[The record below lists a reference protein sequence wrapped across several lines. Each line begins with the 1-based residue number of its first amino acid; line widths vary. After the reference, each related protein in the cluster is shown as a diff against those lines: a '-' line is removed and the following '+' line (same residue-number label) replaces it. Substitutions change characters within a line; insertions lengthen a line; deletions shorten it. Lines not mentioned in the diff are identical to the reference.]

1 MHDPMS
7 SFDLVGDEIRQR
19 RESGYDVEEIDAQFS
34 DTDPRDDTRLE
45 SLFAELGRS
54 TRRSSWNYTEPD
66 RLEDILDEG
75 DLPADSPVPATYDR
89 IYGSWLG
96 RVAGCNLGKPLEE
109 GRIWTRDR
117 IERYLRL
124 ADSFPLRDYVPLLE
138 PMPAEFELR
147 ENWPQTT
154 RGRVRGSDRDD
165 DIDYPILAVH
175 LLEQHGAN
183 LDTRQIADA
192 WLAYFPLTRLYTA
205 ERATYVNLI
214 RGETVENTGAV
225 RNPYRE
231 WVGALIRG
239 DAFGWAYPG
248 QPARAAQASYCDAF
262 LSHRGNGIYGE
273 MWSAALLAS
282 ALAETD
288 VETVIERATAVVP
301 RGSRLRDAIEHVRRL
316 HASHVDR
323 DAALTE
329 IRSTYGH
336 YEWVHTVNNAALI
349 TAGLLWSEGDFS
361 TAVGNTVQGGW
372 DTDSNG
378 ATVGAVMGAILGA
391 EALPDHFIVPL
402 EDRTRSAVFGYDH
415 SRISDLAKRT
425 LAISQR
431 MN

>member
-1 MHDPMS
+1 VHDPMS
-7 SFDLVGDEIRQR
+7 WFDLVGDEIRQR
-19 RESGYDVEEIDAQFS
+19 RESGYDVEGIHAQFAI
-34 DTDPRDDTRLE
+34 TDPDDGTRLE
-45 SLFAELGRS
+45 DLFRELGRS
-54 TRRSSWNYTEPD
+54 TRLASWSYTEPD
-66 RLEDILDEG
+66 QLDEILDLG
-75 DLPADSPVPATYDR
+75 DLSPDSAVPATYDR

-109 GRIWTRDR
+109 GRIWTRDH

-154 RGRVRGSDRDD
+154 RGRVHGSDRDD
-165 DIDYPILAVH
+165 DIDYSILAVH
-175 LLEQHGAN
+175 LLDQHGGD
-183 LDTRQIADA
+183 LDTRHIADA
-192 WLAYFPLTRLYTA
+192 WLAYLPLTRTYTA

-214 RGETVENTGAV
+214 HGEAVENSGAV

-231 WVGALIRG
+231 WIGALIRG
-239 DAFGWAYPG
+239 DAFGWVHPG
-248 QPARAAQASYCDAF
+248 QPARAAQASYRDAV
-262 LSHRGNGIYGE
+262 LSHRGNGIYAE

-282 ALAETD
+282 ALDEAD
-288 VETVIERATAVVP
+288 VESVIERATAVVP
-301 RGSRLRDAIEHVRRL
+301 RGSRLREAIDHVRGL
-316 HASHVDR
+316 HSAHVGW

-329 IRSTYGH
+329 IHSAYGH
-336 YEWVHTVNNAALI
+336 YEWVHSVNNAALI

-361 TAVGNTVQGGW
+361 AAVGNTVQGGW

-378 ATVGAVMGAILGA
+378 ATVGAVMGALLGA
-391 EALPDHFIVPL
+391 QALPEHFIVPL

-415 SRISDLAKRT
+415 SRISDLANRT

-431 MN
+431 LN